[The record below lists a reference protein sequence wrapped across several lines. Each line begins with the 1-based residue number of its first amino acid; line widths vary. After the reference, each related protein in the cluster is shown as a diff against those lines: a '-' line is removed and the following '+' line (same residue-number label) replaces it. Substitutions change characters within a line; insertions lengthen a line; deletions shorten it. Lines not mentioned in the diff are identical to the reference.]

1 MRTYNNRRGL
11 GKGLGCGY
19 KNIAPMDSH
28 VHSLSAKGQKTY
40 STYLPELVNEQ
51 GRLLRQGGNYIYKKG
66 SSKPILFKKSLNAKG
81 TYKIVD
87 RFSVGDKVAYLKR
100 QENGTY
106 TINSG
111 SRYDS
116 GNDSWFSTEATNEKD
131 AKKIFAKYTELYK
144 QTNENKLDWEDFYDK
159 LSEMDISE
167 LDISSEKTFYAKRTS
182 LDERLGHI
190 AVTGGLLT
198 GMKLA
203 DDVIKG
209 EPIEKIKENKRIMEE
224 GFSALASLTEVSHA
238 VSTQKRFREFAEK
251 HGYDAIES
259 SVNRDDWNKARP
271 FFYNGKNYFP
281 YQEFKQSGYGAYH
294 IGDAL
299 DTLKSKGRT
308 PLIVD
313 GNRNMRFVFATAD
326 PKVTQ

>member
-11 GKGLGCGY
+11 GKGLGVGY
-19 KNIAPMDSH
+19 YNITPMDSH
-28 VHSLSAKGQKTY
+28 VHSLSAKGVKTWKKVSDTKFVNKKKEGTLY
-40 STYLPELVNEQ
+40 IGKSLFTGKPEVNVEIDTILIRGVKFPQTHIHEEFST
-51 GRLLRQGGNYIYKKG
+51 KKQAETFANKYMKTG
-66 SSKPILFKKSLNAKG
+66 DYKKSLN
-81 TYKIVD
+81 
-87 RFSVGDKVAYLKR
+87 
-100 QENGTY
+100 
-106 TINSG
+106 
-111 SRYDS
+111 
-116 GNDSWFSTEATNEKD
+116 
-131 AKKIFAKYTELYK
+131 
-144 QTNENKLDWEDFYDK
+144 
-159 LSEMDISE
+159 
-167 LDISSEKTFYAKRTS
+167 AKRTS

-190 AVTGGLLT
+190 AVTGGFLT

-294 IGDAL
+294 IGSTL
-299 DTLKSKGRT
+299 EELKSKGRT

-326 PKVTQ
+326 PKVNK